1 MEDED
6 AEEHCSNS
14 PDASPNRV
22 SDADWDGLSG
32 FGKKDGTQHV
42 EESEAC
48 YPSPEFCAIDK
59 FSFTEAKCESCFTE
73 ACNYE
78 NQPVHGFLFSRFP
91 KFNATGF
98 VILDVDELAQAFIFG
113 HIINKFHAI
122 RA

>member
-22 SDADWDGLSG
+22 SNTDGDGLSG
-32 FGKKDGTQHV
+32 FSKKDGTQHV

-59 FSFTEAKCESCFTE
+59 FSFTEAKCESGFAK
-73 ACNYE
+73 ACYYE
-78 NQPVHGFLFSRFP
+78 DEPVHGYTFFP
-91 KFNATGF
+91 
-98 VILDVDELAQAFIFG
+98 IS
-113 HIINKFHAI
+113 
-122 RA
+122 